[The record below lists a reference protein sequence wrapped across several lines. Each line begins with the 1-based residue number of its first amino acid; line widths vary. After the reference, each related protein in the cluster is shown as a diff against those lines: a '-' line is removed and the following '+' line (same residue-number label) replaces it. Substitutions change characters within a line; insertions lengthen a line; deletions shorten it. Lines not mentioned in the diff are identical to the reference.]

1 MCNSLKNRYL
11 CRPTMSKTIF
21 WQVLT
26 LGFWPSQH
34 RQRRRAH
41 HRLLQYDGHNGCQSH
56 RRRTSVRAP
65 TTRHLHRPRQE
76 NHRPLNGPAATLR
89 ILRIALL
96 SIINLFEGRA
106 MCRYGVYGVYGVYAG
121 LCAIYHK
128 NILQEYLCNSLK
140 NRTFADRLC
149 PKQSFGRLW
158 RVAFGRA
165 GDCVCRN

>member
-1 MCNSLKNRYL
+1 
-11 CRPTMSKTIF
+11 MSKTIF

-26 LGFWPSQH
+26 CGFWRSQH

-106 MCRYGVYGVYGVYAG
+106 MCRYGVYGVYAQYITKIF
-121 LCAIYHK
+121 CK
-128 NILQEYLCNSLK
+128 NICVIRWKIVPLQTDYVQNNLL
-140 NRTFADRLC
+140 
-149 PKQSFGRLW
+149 
-158 RVAFGRA
+158 A
-165 GDCVCRN
+165 GSGVWLLAEPATASAAIN